1 MSALSTRWASM
12 RHTAGFA
19 ARNLLRNGRR
29 TAVTLVS
36 IAFGFTALGLF
47 AGYTMNVYLG
57 LRNQAV
63 YGELL
68 GHLTISK
75 RGLQTEGRLH
85 PEKYLFSAD
94 DIARISAT
102 VRRVAP
108 QASFA
113 PRLAVSG
120 LISNGRVSTI
130 FIAEGVAAADMR
142 ALRGPLANASGA
154 LDPAQPSGITVARGL
169 AAMLGFKE
177 GDDASLLSS
186 TLRGQANAVDAQ
198 IVDTFATG
206 NAGTNDKLMFLPL
219 EQARA
224 LYDAA
229 GRADRLTVVLP
240 DVEQT
245 DAERARIAQA
255 LEPLGLDLEVKTWHE
270 LSAFYSQ
277 VKGLFDMIFAF
288 LFAIVLVI
296 SVMALANVI
305 GMNVVERTREIGA
318 LRALGM
324 RRTGITRL
332 FLAEALLLALLGCA
346 AGLLLTLALRY
357 GINAADIT
365 YIPPN
370 ATDKVPLTVGLN
382 LRLIGIVAVM
392 LALLGSIAAWLPAR
406 RAARQPIIEALG
418 HV

>member
-1 MSALSTRWASM
+1 MSPLARLAAAIG
-12 RHTAGFA
+12 HTVGFA

-29 TAVTLVS
+29 TAVTVVS

-47 AGYTMNVYLG
+47 AGYTMNVYQG

-75 RGLQTEGRLH
+75 RGLQAEGRLH

-94 DIARISAT
+94 DLARISAT
-102 VRRVAP
+102 VRQVAP
-108 QASFA
+108 QARFA

-130 FIAEGVAAADMR
+130 FIAEGVAPADMH

-169 AAMLGFKE
+169 AAMLGFKD

-198 IVDTFATG
+198 IVDSFATG
-206 NAGTNDKLMFLPL
+206 NAGTNDKFMFMPL

-245 DAERARIAQA
+245 DAERAHRAGPAAPGPGPGSQ
-255 LEPLGLDLEVKTWHE
+255 DLARTV
-270 LSAFYSQ
+270 
-277 VKGLFDMIFAF
+277 
-288 LFAIVLVI
+288 VL
-296 SVMALANVI
+296 L
-305 GMNVVERTREIGA
+305 
-318 LRALGM
+318 
-324 RRTGITRL
+324 
-332 FLAEALLLALLGCA
+332 
-346 AGLLLTLALRY
+346 
-357 GINAADIT
+357 
-365 YIPPN
+365 
-370 ATDKVPLTVGLN
+370 
-382 LRLIGIVAVM
+382 
-392 LALLGSIAAWLPAR
+392 
-406 RAARQPIIEALG
+406 
-418 HV
+418 

>member
-1 MSALSTRWASM
+1 MSPLARLAAAIG
-12 RHTAGFA
+12 HTVGFA

-29 TAVTLVS
+29 TAVTVVS

-47 AGYTMNVYLG
+47 AGYTMNVYQG

-75 RGLQTEGRLH
+75 RGLQAEGRLH

-94 DIARISAT
+94 DLARISAT
-102 VRRVAP
+102 VRQVAP
-108 QASFA
+108 QARFA

-130 FIAEGVAAADMR
+130 FIAEGVAPADMH

-169 AAMLGFKE
+169 AAMLGFKD

-198 IVDTFATG
+198 IVDSFATG
-206 NAGTNDKLMFLPL
+206 NAGTNDKFMFMPL

-245 DAERARIAQA
+245 DAERARIALA
-255 LEPLGLDLEVKTWHE
+255 LQPLGLDLEVKTWHE
-270 LSAFYSQ
+270 LSSFYSQ

-288 LFAIVLVI
+288 LFTIVLVI

-324 RRTGITRL
+324 RRAGVTRL
-332 FLAEALLLALLGCA
+332 FLVEAMLLALIGCA
-346 AGLLLTLALRY
+346 GGLLLTLALRY
-357 GINAADIT
+357 GINVADIT

-382 LRLIGIVAVM
+382 LPVIGAVAVL
-392 LALLGSIAAWLPAR
+392 LAVLGAVAAWLPAR
-406 RAARQPIIEALG
+406 RAARQPIIDALG

>member
-1 MSALSTRWASM
+1 MSTLAASWAAA
-12 RHTAGFA
+12 RHTTGFA

-36 IAFGFTALGLF
+36 IAFGFAALGLF

-85 PEKYLFSAD
+85 PEKYLLSAA
-94 DIARISAT
+94 DIARVSET

-108 QASFA
+108 QATFA

-120 LISNGRVSTI
+120 LISNGTVSTI
-130 FIAEGVAAADMR
+130 FIAEGVAPGDMH

-154 LDPAQPSGITVARGL
+154 LDPDKPAGVTVARGL
-169 AAMLGFKE
+169 AAMLGFKD

-198 IVDTFATG
+198 IVDSFATG
-206 NAGTNDKLMFLPL
+206 NAGTNDKFMFIPL

-224 LYDAA
+224 LYDAG

-240 DVEQT
+240 DVGQT
-245 DAERARIAQA
+245 DVERARIAQA
-255 LEPLGLDLEVKTWHE
+255 LEPLGLDLEVRRPGTNCRP
-270 LSAFYSQ
+270 STARS
-277 VKGLFDMIFAF
+277 
-288 LFAIVLVI
+288 
-296 SVMALANVI
+296 
-305 GMNVVERTREIGA
+305 
-318 LRALGM
+318 RACS
-324 RRTGITRL
+324 T
-332 FLAEALLLALLGCA
+332 
-346 AGLLLTLALRY
+346 
-357 GINAADIT
+357 
-365 YIPPN
+365 
-370 ATDKVPLTVGLN
+370 
-382 LRLIGIVAVM
+382 
-392 LALLGSIAAWLPAR
+392 
-406 RAARQPIIEALG
+406 
-418 HV
+418 